1 MVRHMTNQSMS
12 LDRVFWALGDP
23 TRFAIVEQLSQGS
36 SSVSEL
42 AKPFSMALPTFLQHL
57 RVLEKHGLVTTEKA
71 GRVRT
76 CTLNTA
82 RIDQARS
89 WLEIQEKQ
97 WAIRLDALDNL
108 LENES

>member
-1 MVRHMTNQSMS
+1 MANQSIS

-23 TRFAIVEQLSQGS
+23 TRFAIVEHLSQGS
-36 SSVSEL
+36 LSVSEL

-57 RVLEKHGLVTTEKA
+57 GVLEKYGLVSTKKV

-76 CTLNTA
+76 CTLNA
-82 RIDQARS
+82 ERVDQART

-97 WAIRLDALDNL
+97 WTNRLDALDKL
-108 LENES
+108 LEDKS

>member
-1 MVRHMTNQSMS
+1 MTNYSMS

-23 TRFAIVEQLSQGS
+23 TRFAIVEHLSQGS

-42 AKPFSMALPTFLQHL
+42 AEPFQMALPTFLQHL
-57 RVLEKHGLVTTEKA
+57 GVLEKHGLVTTKKV

-76 CTLNTA
+76 CTLNAA
-82 RIDQARS
+82 RIDQARR

-97 WAIRLDALDNL
+97 WAVRLDALDKL
-108 LENES
+108 LENKS